1 MSKGVKEFLYECFS
15 ENGRGSSKRVL
26 ACIMITVVLGVLIT
40 FSITDG
46 CTENGYALH
55 CCNCGHLDIF
65 SLDGNSIDSALGI
78 GNKLK
83 ERNIRCGIKPE
94 EIGKCYLKEC
104 PFRKNIENKKGEE
117 K

>member
-46 CTENGYALH
+46 CTENVKDIIELVIITAGAL
-55 CCNCGHLDIF
+55 
-65 SLDGNSIDSALGI
+65 LGI
-78 GNKLK
+78 SNVTSIWKGQS
-83 ERNIRCGIKPE
+83 
-94 EIGKCYLKEC
+94 
-104 PFRKNIENKKGEE
+104 KNSKNSDINFEE
-117 K
+117 KEKIE

>member
-46 CTENGYALH
+46 CTENVKDIIELVIITAGAL
-55 CCNCGHLDIF
+55 
-65 SLDGNSIDSALGI
+65 LGI
-78 GNKLK
+78 SNVTSIWKGHS
-83 ERNIRCGIKPE
+83 
-94 EIGKCYLKEC
+94 
-104 PFRKNIENKKGEE
+104 KKSDIDFEE
-117 K
+117 KREKEKIE

>member
-46 CTENGYALH
+46 CTENVKDIIELVIITAGAL
-55 CCNCGHLDIF
+55 
-65 SLDGNSIDSALGI
+65 LGI
-78 GNKLK
+78 SNVTSIWK
-83 ERNIRCGIKPE
+83 EHS
-94 EIGKCYLKEC
+94 
-104 PFRKNIENKKGEE
+104 KNSKNSDIDFEE
-117 K
+117 KEKIE